1 MYLLKDPN
9 MNVLSRIINKK
20 FSMEINQPKY
30 PLTGKWLN
38 KWWYSHTMEYYPT
51 INKIALLIHINKS
64 QKHVEQ
70 KNPRI
75 K

>member
-1 MYLLKDPN
+1 
-9 MNVLSRIINKK
+9 
-20 FSMEINQPKY
+20 MEINQPKY

-51 INKIALLIHINKS
+51 INKIALLIHINES